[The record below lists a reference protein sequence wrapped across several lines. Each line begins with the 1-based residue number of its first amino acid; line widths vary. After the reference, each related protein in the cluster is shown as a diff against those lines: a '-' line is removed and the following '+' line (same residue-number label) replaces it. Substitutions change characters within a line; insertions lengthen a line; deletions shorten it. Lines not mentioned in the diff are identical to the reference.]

1 MLVVVTR
8 EAGRNDALRDWL
20 TATATILEVPLTAT
34 AYRPLPEVEAD
45 LARVGDHGP
54 FAVLVVTSAR
64 SRHYLEAARRV
75 CASAVEV
82 WTVGAA
88 TSGAVT
94 DAGFAV
100 AGEARSALEV
110 ARRLDHGPVLAL
122 GAREMR
128 GELASELAAR
138 AIRVETVACYETVPL
153 EPDEA
158 ARASI
163 AVADAVVIGAPS
175 AWRVARTLVTPAT
188 WVVVPGETTAAAVRA
203 DHDRVLVGWHAAT
216 ARRLE
221 ALVAG
226 ERSSPGAQ

>member
-8 EAGRNDALRDWL
+8 EVGRNDTLRDWL
-20 TATATILEVPLTAT
+20 TPTATILEVPLTAT

-45 LARVGDHGP
+45 LALAGDHGP
-54 FAVLVVTSAR
+54 FAVLAVTSAR
-64 SRHYLEAARRV
+64 SRNYLEAARRV
-75 CASAVEV
+75 CARDVEV
-82 WTVGAA
+82 WTVGAT

-94 DAGFAV
+94 DAGLAV
-100 AGEARSALEV
+100 SGEAHSALEV
-110 ARRLDHGPVLAL
+110 ARQIDHGPVLAL

-128 GELASELAAR
+128 GELATELAAR
-138 AIRVETVACYETVPL
+138 AIHVQTVVCYETVPL

-158 ARASI
+158 ARAAIRS
-163 AVADAVVIGAPS
+163 ADAVVIGAPS
-175 AWRVARTLVTPAT
+175 AWRVARTLVSPAT

-203 DHDRVLVGWHAAT
+203 DHDRLLVGWHAAT

>member
-8 EAGRNDALRDWL
+8 EAGRNDAVRDWL
-20 TATATILEVPLTAT
+20 TSVAILEVPLTAT
-34 AYRPLPEVEAD
+34 AYRPLDDVEAD
-45 LARVGDHGP
+45 LARPAAHGP
-54 FAVLVVTSAR
+54 FTVLVVTSAR
-64 SRHYLEAARRV
+64 SRDYLQAARRV
-75 CASAVEV
+75 CARDVEV

-88 TSGAVT
+88 TSSAVT
-94 DAGFAV
+94 DAGLPV
-100 AGEARSALEV
+100 TGEAPSALEV

-128 GELASELAAR
+128 GELATELAAR

-158 ARASI
+158 ARAAI
-163 AVADAVVIGAPS
+163 RNADAIVIGAPS
-175 AWRVARTLVTPAT
+175 AWRIARTLVSPAT

-203 DHDRVLVGWHAAT
+203 DHDRVLVGWRAAI

-221 ALVAG
+221 ELVAG

>member
-8 EAGRNDALRDWL
+8 EAGRNDALREWL
-20 TATATILEVPLTAT
+20 GPATILEVPLTAT
-34 AYRPLPEVEAD
+34 TYRSLEAVEAD
-45 LARVGDHGP
+45 LARAGERGP

-64 SRHYLEAARRV
+64 SRNYLDAARRV
-75 CASAVEV
+75 CARDVEV
-82 WTVGAA
+82 WTVGPA

-94 DAGFAV
+94 DAGLLV
-100 AGEARSALEV
+100 TGEAPSALEV

-128 GELASELAAR
+128 GELAHELGAR
-138 AIRVETVACYETVPL
+138 AILVETVACYETVPL

-158 ARASI
+158 ARGAL
-163 AVADAVVIGAPS
+163 ARADAVVVGAPS
-175 AWRVARTLVTPAT
+175 AWRVARTLVSPAT
-188 WVVVPGETTAAAVRA
+188 WVVVPGETTAAVVRA
-203 DHDRVLVGWHAAT
+203 DHDRVLVGWRAEV

-221 ALVAG
+221 ELVAG

>member
-20 TATATILEVPLTAT
+20 GPATIVEVPLTST
-34 AYRPLPEVEAD
+34 TYRPLPEVEAD
-45 LARVGDHGP
+45 LGRAGERGP

-64 SRHYLEAARRV
+64 SRNYLEAARRV
-75 CASAVEV
+75 CAGDVEV
-82 WTVGAA
+82 WTVGPA

-94 DAGFAV
+94 DAGLAV
-100 AGEARSALEV
+100 TGEAPSALEV

-128 GELASELAAR
+128 GELALELSAR
-138 AIRVETVACYETVPL
+138 AIPVETVACYETVSL

-158 ARASI
+158 ARAAI
-163 AVADAVVIGAPS
+163 ASADAVLIGAPS
-175 AWRVARTLVTPAT
+175 AWRVARALVSPAT

-203 DHDRVLVGWHAAT
+203 DHDRVLVGWRTEVTRH
-216 ARRLE
+216 LE